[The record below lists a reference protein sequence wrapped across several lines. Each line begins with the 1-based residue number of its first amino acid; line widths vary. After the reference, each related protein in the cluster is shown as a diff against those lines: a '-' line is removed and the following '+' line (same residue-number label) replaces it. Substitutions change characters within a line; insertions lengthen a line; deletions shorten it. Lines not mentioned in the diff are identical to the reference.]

1 MTAASWNGRRGLAD
15 ERRGGKR
22 GRGMTVASWNGRREL
37 ADERRGGAAWP
48 MHDRDVVERL
58 ARFAGRLRERGVDV
72 CVSDEIDGA
81 AALLLVDPGD
91 RDEVRFA
98 LRVALK
104 VRRADWDTF
113 DELFRDFWAAGD
125 DSAGPRGRPDEAP
138 TRPSPPRA
146 DRRGPAPPW
155 RWIQAIAPPA
165 DEREREAPVGDRP
178 GRSADALLRRKPFDD
193 WNADDLP
200 AMERLLARAAR
211 RLKCRPSRR
220 LAPVRAGG
228 RVDLRRSFRR
238 AVGTGG
244 ELFSPAR
251 RNRAREKP
259 DVALLC
265 DTSGSMDPHTRFLLT
280 FALSLKRVVR
290 RCEVFAFNTSLTR
303 LTPWLTPEKIG
314 PTLERLAA
322 GVPDWSGGTR
332 IGASLD
338 EFVTRYADELVS
350 AKTVVVV
357 LSDGL
362 DADGP
367 AVLAAA
373 MQAIRERARKV
384 IWLNPLLGDPRYRPE
399 ARGMKAA
406 LPFVEHFVPAHDLES
421 LERLL
426 PLLTAGGR
434 TPSSA
439 GGRRRT
445 AGPPAWQ
452 GAMREHEGSRGGP
465 PGA

>member
-1 MTAASWNGRRGLAD
+1 M
-15 ERRGGKR
+15 
-22 GRGMTVASWNGRREL
+22 
-37 ADERRGGAAWP
+37 P
-48 MHDRDVVERL
+48 DRDVVERL
-58 ARFAGRLRERGVDV
+58 ARFAGRLRERGVGV

-81 AALLLVDPGD
+81 AALLLVDPRD
-91 RDEVRFA
+91 RDEVRFTLRTA
-98 LRVALK
+98 LRV
-104 VRRADWDTF
+104 RRRDWDTF
-113 DELFRDFWAAGD
+113 DELFRDFWAAGGEP
-125 DSAGPRGRPDEAP
+125 ARALERPARAP

-146 DRRGPAPPW
+146 DRKAPAPRW
-155 RWIQAIAPPA
+155 QWIQAIAPRA
-165 DEREREAPVGDRP
+165 GEREREAPVGDRP
-178 GRSADALLRRKPFDD
+178 GSSADVLLRRKPFDD

-200 AMERLLARAAR
+200 AMERLLARAVRRWRCRPGR
-211 RLKCRPSRR
+211 RLV
-220 LAPVRAGG
+220 PVRAGG
-228 RVDLRRSFRR
+228 RPDLRRSFRR

-244 ELFSPAR
+244 ELLALAR
-251 RNRAREKP
+251 RDRAVEKP
-259 DVALLC
+259 DVVLLC
-265 DTSGSMDPHTRFLLT
+265 DTSGSMDPHTRFLLA
-280 FALSLKRVVR
+280 FALSLKRVAR

-338 EFVTRYADELVS
+338 EFVMRYLESLVR
-350 AKTVVVV
+350 ARTVVVV

-373 MQAIRERARKV
+373 MRAIRERARKV

-434 TPSSA
+434 PPRGA
-439 GGRRRT
+439 APGGGRRT
-445 AGPPAWQ
+445 AEPLARP
-452 GAMREHEGSRGGP
+452 GATREHGGSRGGP

>member
-1 MTAASWNGRRGLAD
+1 M
-15 ERRGGKR
+15 
-22 GRGMTVASWNGRREL
+22 
-37 ADERRGGAAWP
+37 P
-48 MHDRDVVERL
+48 DRDVVERL
-58 ARFAGRLRERGVDV
+58 ARFAGRLRERSVDV

-91 RDEVRFA
+91 RDEVRYA
-98 LRVALK
+98 LRTALK
-104 VRRADWDTF
+104 VRRSDWDTF
-113 DELFRDFWAAGD
+113 DELFRDFWAAG
-125 DSAGPRGRPDEAP
+125 SGPGGRSEPAARAQ
-138 TRPSPPRA
+138 TRPSPPRS
-146 DRRGPAPPW
+146 DRKGSVPQW
-155 RWIQAIAPPA
+155 RRLQAIAPRA
-165 DEREREAPVGDRP
+165 DERESEAPAGDRP
-178 GRSADALLRRKPFDD
+178 GSSSDVLLRRKPFDD
-193 WNADDLP
+193 WRPDDLP
-200 AMERLLARAAR
+200 AMERLLARAVRRWRCRPGR
-211 RLKCRPSRR
+211 RLV
-220 LAPVRAGG
+220 PVPAGG
-228 RVDLRRSFRR
+228 RADLRRSFRR

-244 ELFSPAR
+244 ELLALAR
-251 RNRAREKP
+251 RDRAVEKP
-259 DVALLC
+259 DVVLLC

-280 FALSLKRVVR
+280 FALSLKRVAR

-338 EFVTRYADELVS
+338 EFVTRYLETLVS
-350 AKTVVVV
+350 ARTVVVV

-362 DADGP
+362 DSDGP
-367 AVLAAA
+367 AVLAGA
-373 MQAIRERARKV
+373 MRAIRERARKV

-426 PLLTAGGR
+426 PLLASRGR
-434 TPSSA
+434 TPGGIA
-439 GGRRRT
+439 PGGRQRS
-445 AGPPAWQ
+445 AEPPARQ
-452 GAMREHEGSRGGP
+452 GAAGEHGTSRGGP